1 MIVRFQ
7 ADADLN
13 VEIVTGVLR
22 REPSIDFHTADEA
35 NLRRLRE
42 PEVLALAAQESR
54 ILVTHDRRTMPRHFA
69 EFILHHSSPG
79 VFIIAQ
85 TVSIRVAIEELLLVW
100 AASESAE
107 WRNLIVELPL

>member
-1 MIVRFQ
+1 MTVRFQ

-22 REPSIDFHTADEA
+22 REPSIDFQTADEA

-54 ILVTHDRRTMPRHFA
+54 IVVTHDRRTMPRHCA
-69 EFILHHSSPG
+69 EFIRHHSSPG

-85 TVSIRVAIEELLLVW
+85 TVSVGMAIEELLLVW
-100 AASESAE
+100 AASESEE
-107 WRNLIVELPL
+107 WRDLIVALPL